1 MLLVLV
7 VGNIIGTGVYTLFGS
22 MVARAGG
29 AVWATFVLAFFLAL
43 FTAYSYA
50 ELVTKY
56 PDAAGAPLY
65 ASKAF
70 KRPFWAF
77 MVAFGVAS
85 SGITSASTAAR
96 QFGTLSPV
104 APTQEALSGGTLAAL
119 NGGKGL
125 SVVAGALLFIV
136 VLGLVNFRGIKEST
150 KVNVALTVIEVG
162 GLLLIV
168 GLGMV
173 AVLRGA
179 FDPARLLDLPQGS
192 SVPLALLGGTALA
205 FFALVGFEDTVNLA
219 EETKNPSKAF
229 PRALRWGL
237 ALTCI
242 VYPRGQRTRR
252 RGREDRPTRPC
263 GHRALAGGS
272 TGGRCPYPA
281 AALLRYRPH
290 CRHGHCA
297 YQPHHGFTA
306 ALRDGQPAD
315 GPRSLRPGSPHA
327 ANARGRDRIRVHA
340 CDRAHPFW
348 QSR

>member
-7 VGNIIGTGVYTLFGS
+7 VGNIIGTGVHTLFGS

-29 AVWATFVLAFFLAL
+29 AVWATFVLAL

-77 MVAFGVAS
+77 MVTFGVAS

-96 QFGTLSPV
+96 QFGNLSPV
-104 APTQEALSGGTLAAL
+104 VPTQEAFNGGTLAAL
-119 NGGKGL
+119 NGGRGF

-150 KVNVALTVIEVG
+150 KVNIALTVIEVG
-162 GLLLIV
+162 GLLLVV

-219 EETKNPSKAF
+219 EIRRIRQRPSLA
-229 PRALRWGL
+229 PALGL
-237 ALTCI
+237 VLTCI
-242 VYPRGQRTRR
+242 VYLAVSVLAVVVVKTDQLARADTAPLLAVAQAGDVHIPPRLFSVIALIAVTDTALINLIMASRLLYGMASQRMV
-252 RGREDRPTRPC
+252 
-263 GHRALAGGS
+263 
-272 TGGRCPYPA
+272 PA
-281 AALLRYRPH
+281 AF
-290 CRHGHCA
+290 G
-297 YQPHHGFTA
+297 
-306 ALRDGQPAD
+306 
-315 GPRSLRPGSPHA
+315 
-327 ANARGRDRIRVHA
+327 RVHRMRRTPVVA
-340 CDRAHPFW
+340 IDSCPC
-348 QSR
+348 SRSGSSFLAKPMN